1 MTRCALRF
9 KRIAVTEP
17 AIELVAAVTSQP
29 INDHFSYFPATG
41 FQVAFLPKQKSY
53 RRVGLSTATRYSE
66 HGVKERI
73 AIRTAAQMTVLLRRP
88 IG

>member
-1 MTRCALRF
+1 MTCHALRF
-9 KRIAVTEP
+9 KCIAVTEP

-29 INDHFSYFPATG
+29 INDHFSYFPAAG
-41 FQVAFLPKQKSY
+41 FQVAFVPKQKSY

-66 HGVKERI
+66 HGEKEMITTRI
-73 AIRTAAQMTVLLRRP
+73 ALLMTAILRRP